1 MAEGQASRETAAVAV
16 KMNSFQRIEAVIHR
30 EPVDRVPI
38 ALWRH
43 FPYVDQTAEGL
54 AQAVIAFQKKF
65 EFDLVKV
72 TPASGYMA
80 EAWGAKLVPKANDEG
95 TREYLSRPVQRPQDW
110 HTLQSLDITQ
120 GVLGRELRALT
131 LIRREISDEV
141 PVLQTIFSP
150 LTTAR
155 NLAGERWLSDLLERP
170 DDLKAGLAVIAE
182 TTIKF
187 ARACLE
193 AGTDGIFF
201 ATQLA
206 SHDFLTEDEYRAF
219 GVEYDRQVL
228 DAIKDQAKLVVL
240 HVHGLKIMFDLLKE
254 YAVQIINWHDRRTP
268 PSLAEAQKR
277 FKGAVLGGLNEWD
290 VLLRGKPEDVKA
302 QVRDALAQTGGRR
315 VIIGAGC
322 VIPITTPEAN
332 IQAIRQSVLP

>member
-1 MAEGQASRETAAVAV
+1 
-16 KMNSFQRIEAVIHR
+16 MNSFQRIEASILG

-43 FPYVDQTAEGL
+43 FPQADQTAEGL

-80 EAWGAKLVPKANDEG
+80 EAWGAQLIPKHNEEG
-95 TREYLSRPVQRPQDW
+95 TRDYLSRPVQRPQDW
-110 HTLQSLDITQ
+110 RALQSLDITQ
-120 GVLGRELRALT
+120 GVLGRELEALT
-131 LIRREISDEV
+131 LIRREIGRDV
-141 PVLQTIFSP
+141 AVLQTIFSP

-155 NLAGERWLSDLLERP
+155 NLSGERLLSDLREHP
-170 DDLKAGLAVIAE
+170 NDLKAGLTVITE

-187 ARACLE
+187 AQACLT
-193 AGTDGIFF
+193 ARADGIFF

-206 SHDFLTEDEYRAF
+206 SYDFLNEEEYRAF
-219 GVEYDRQVL
+219 GVEYDRRVL
-228 DAIKDQAKLVVL
+228 DAVKDQAELVVL
-240 HVHGLKIMFDLLKE
+240 HVHGMNIMFDLLKD
-254 YAVQIINWHDRRTP
+254 YPVQIINWHDRRTP

-290 VLLRGKPEDVKA
+290 VLLRGKPEDVTA
-302 QVRDALAQTGGRR
+302 QVQDALAQTGGRR
-315 VIIGAGC
+315 FILGAGC

-332 IQAIRQSVLP
+332 IQAARQSV

>member
-1 MAEGQASRETAAVAV
+1 M
-16 KMNSFQRIEAVIHR
+16 SFMTPRARMDAVIHG
-30 EPVDRVPI
+30 EPLDRVPV

-43 FPYVDQTAEGL
+43 FPHADQSAEGL

-80 EAWGAKLVPKANDEG
+80 EAWGAKLTPKNNDEG
-95 TREYLSRPVQRPQDW
+95 TRDYLSRPVQRHQDW
-110 HTLQSLDITQ
+110 RALQSLDVTF
-120 GVLGRELRALT
+120 GVLGRELQALK

-155 NLAGERWLSDLLERP
+155 NLSGERWLSDLREHP
-170 DDLKAGLAVIAE
+170 DDLKAGLAVITE
-182 TTIKF
+182 TTLNF
-187 ARACLE
+187 AHACLE
-193 AGTDGIFF
+193 AGADGLFF

-206 SHDFLTEDEYRAF
+206 SYDFLTEAEYRAF

-240 HVHGLKIMFDLLKE
+240 HIHGVNIMFDLLKD
-254 YAVQIINWHDRRTP
+254 YPVQVINWHDRRTP
-268 PSLAEAQKR
+268 PSLAEAQKH

-290 VLLRGKPEDVKA
+290 VLSRGKPADVKA
-302 QVRDALAQTGGRR
+302 QVKDALTQTSGRR
-315 VIIGAGC
+315 FILGAGC
-322 VIPITTPEAN
+322 VIPVTTPEAN
-332 IQAIRQSVLP
+332 IKAARQSVLP